1 MTPSC
6 IQGRKGR
13 PQGTKGRLAA
23 VACVGLLAASPL
35 AAQEFA
41 PERHAGARALAGELA
56 SQGLD
61 RAWLDEALGQAR
73 YRQEV
78 LDAMS
83 GAAER
88 RLRWDEYRAIFLDAE
103 RIHAG
108 VAFLATHAD
117 AFARAEAEHGVPEA
131 IIAAILGVETRYGQI
146 TGRHRVLDSLA
157 TLAFHHPR
165 RGDFFRRELGAFLE
179 IAHEQEVPAD
189 EPLGS
194 YAGAMGYPQFIPTS
208 YRAYAVD
215 FDDDGLRDLWSN
227 PVDAIGSVAN
237 YFAEHGWR
245 AGEPIVHAAEGP
257 SMPPAGIDFNRAAR
271 PPATSAGALR
281 DAGIAVPEAID
292 DAHRLLPVAV
302 EEGEGNWRYRLGEH
316 NFYVITRYNHS
327 HLYAMAVIELAEA
340 IAAARELEAHWLEAV
355 DADGDE
361 ETRP

>member
-1 MTPSC
+1 MTPVR

-13 PQGTKGRLAA
+13 LATL
-23 VACVGLLAASPL
+23 ACAALLASSPL

-41 PERHAGARALAGELA
+41 PEHHAGARMLVDELA
-56 SQGLD
+56 DEGIE
-61 RAWLDEALGQAR
+61 RAWLERAMGQAR

-103 RIHAG
+103 RIDGG
-108 VAFLATHAD
+108 VAFLAAQAD
-117 AFARAEAEHGVPEA
+117 PFARAEAEYGVPEE
-131 IIAAILGVETRYGQI
+131 IIAAILGVETRYGSI
-146 TGRHRVLDSLA
+146 TGRHRVIDSLA
-157 TLAFHHPR
+157 TLAFHHPT

-179 IAHEQEVPAD
+179 IVHEQEVSAD
-189 EPLGS
+189 APLGS

-215 FDDDGLRDLWSN
+215 FDADGLRDLWTN

-245 AGEPIVHAAEGP
+245 PGEPVVHTAAGP
-257 SMPPAGIDFNRAAR
+257 ARPPAGIDFNRAAR
-271 PPATSAGALR
+271 PPAARAGALR
-281 DAGIAVPEAID
+281 DAGIVVPDDID
-292 DAHRLLPVAV
+292 ADARLLPVAV

-327 HLYAMAVIELAEA
+327 HLYALAVVELAEA
-340 IAAARELEAHWLEAV
+340 IARARGLEAHWLQAV
-355 DADGDE
+355 DADDE
-361 ETRP
+361 EARP

>member
-13 PQGTKGRLAA
+13 LVTLACA
-23 VACVGLLAASPL
+23 ALLASSPL

-41 PERHAGARALAGELA
+41 PERHAGARALVNELTDAGIE
-56 SQGLD
+56 
-61 RAWLDEALGQAR
+61 RAWLESAMQQAR

-88 RLRWDEYRAIFLDAE
+88 RLRWDEYRSIFLDDE
-103 RIHAG
+103 RIYAG
-108 VAFLATHAD
+108 VAFLEAHAD
-117 AFARAEAEHGVPEA
+117 AFARAEAEYGVPEE
-131 IIAAILGVETRYGQI
+131 IIAAILGVETRYGRI
-146 TGRHRVLDSLA
+146 TGKHRVIDSLA

-165 RGDFFRRELGAFLE
+165 RGDFFRGELAAFLE
-179 IAHEQEVPAD
+179 IAYEQQVAPD

-215 FDDDGLRDLWSN
+215 FDDDGLRDLWTN

-245 AGEPIVHAAEGP
+245 GGEAILHEVEGP
-257 SMPPAGIDFNRAAR
+257 APPPDSIDFNRAAR
-271 PPATSAGALR
+271 KPAVSAGSLR
-281 DAGIAVPEAID
+281 DAGFEVPAALADER
-292 DAHRLLPVAV
+292 RLLPVAL
-302 EEGEGNWRYRLGEH
+302 EDGEDNWRYVLGDF

-327 HLYAMAVIELAEA
+327 HLYAMAAVELAEA
-340 IAAARELEAHWLEAV
+340 IAAARNLDAHWLQAV
-355 DADGDE
+355 DADDE
-361 ETRP
+361 EARP